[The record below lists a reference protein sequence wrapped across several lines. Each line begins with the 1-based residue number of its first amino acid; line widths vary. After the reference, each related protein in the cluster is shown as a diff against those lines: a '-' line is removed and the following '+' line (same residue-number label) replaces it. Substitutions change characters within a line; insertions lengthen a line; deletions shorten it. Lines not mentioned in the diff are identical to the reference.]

1 LTNPIDVEIYGQQYS
16 IKGEANEE
24 YVQRLASYVNTHMK
38 NVGQGMKTA
47 TLSKVAVLAAINI
60 AHELFQAEQIR
71 EDREADV
78 ERRVLSLM
86 DSIEEQISSSPDISR
101 SML

>member
-1 LTNPIDVEIYGQQYS
+1 MEIYGQQYS
-16 IKGEANEE
+16 IKGDANEE
-24 YVQRLASYVNTHMK
+24 YVQRLASYVNSHMR
-38 NVGQGMKTA
+38 NVGQGMKTT

-60 AHELFQAEQIR
+60 AHELFQSEQTR
-71 EDREADV
+71 EYREADV

-86 DSIEEQISSSPDISR
+86 DSIEEQISSSSAMSR